1 MRAIWKGTVRV
12 SLLTVPV
19 KLYKALTDNK
29 PSFHLICN
37 RCHSRLKYQLYCEN
51 CNRVV
56 PRSDVMKGYEIS
68 KDQIVPLEQS
78 DLERMKVE
86 GDKVI
91 HIEYFTPTVPEVY
104 HETAYLLGPEG
115 DPHPYLVL
123 REMIKKRTAVGHVVL
138 RDRLRHVCLKRFK
151 DVVVMYS
158 LNCGVKELP
167 VQGKVGK
174 EELKLAMELV
184 MKLTK
189 PFKPVFE
196 DSREKVLS
204 EILSRKMK
212 GHDVEK
218 ERLKV
223 TSLMDQL
230 RQAVDA
236 ATQS

>member
-1 MRAIWKGTVRV
+1 
-12 SLLTVPV
+12 
-19 KLYKALTDNK
+19 
-29 PSFHLICN
+29 
-37 RCHSRLKYQLYCEN
+37 
-51 CNRVV
+51 
-56 PRSDVMKGYEIS
+56 MKGYEVS

-78 DLERMKVE
+78 DLEKMKVE

-104 HETAYLLGPEG
+104 YETAYLLGPDG
-115 DPHPYLVL
+115 DPHPYLLL
-123 REMIKKRTAVGHVVL
+123 REMVRKRAAVGHVVL
-138 RDRLRHVCLKRFK
+138 RDRPRYVCLKRFK

-158 LNCGVKELP
+158 LNCGVKELA
-167 VQGKVGK
+167 VQGKVNK

-196 DSREKVLS
+196 DSQEKVLS

-212 GHDVEK
+212 AHDVGKEK
-218 ERLKV
+218 LKI

-230 RQAVDA
+230 RQAVSA
-236 ATQS
+236 VTQS

>member
-19 KLYKALTDNK
+19 KLYRALTDNK
-29 PSFHLICN
+29 PTFHLICN
-37 RCHSRLKYQLYCEN
+37 KCHNRLKYQLYCES
-51 CNRVV
+51 CGHVV
-56 PRSDVMKGYEIS
+56 PRTEAMKGYEVS
-68 KDQIVPLEQS
+68 KDQIIPLEQE

-91 HIEYFTPTVPEVY
+91 HVEYFASTVPEVY
-104 HETAYLLGPEG
+104 HETAYLLGPDG
-115 DPHPYLVL
+115 DPHPYLLL
-123 REMIKKRTAVGHVVL
+123 REMVKKRAAVGHVVL

-151 DVVVMYS
+151 DAVVMYS
-158 LNCGVKELP
+158 LNCGVKELS

-189 PFKPVFE
+189 PFQPVFE
-196 DSREKVLS
+196 DSRDKVLT

-218 ERLKV
+218 EKLKV

-230 RQAVDA
+230 RQAINVA
-236 ATQS
+236 GGE